1 MFNYLFQFAVIFI
14 LLFSSLAHSQ
24 NITIKGRVTDSG
36 TNLPL
41 PNCNIILK
49 PLHIGT
55 ATDVNGFYQINNLP
69 KGEYI
74 FSVSFIGFN
83 TATKKII
90 LTENKTLN
98 FSLTPKNILLN
109 ETIVKSNK
117 AVIRETPVAFSEKD
131 NDAINQG
138 LSSQDVPHILHSS
151 PSVYVSSQGGGT
163 GDLRINIRGFDHTH
177 LAVMINGIPINNP
190 ENGEIYWSNW
200 SGIGDIVDKIQV
212 QRGLTTNPYSL
223 SAIGGLINVKTIGVN
238 SQSSNFIKL
247 RTEIGSDNLRK
258 FSIAFNNHIVPNK
271 ISFTGFLSKKNW
283 DGYAAQ
289 TQLQEYTYYFAVG
302 GIFNNHS
309 LELKA
314 IGSPQKHGQRIT
326 MQNIPIW
333 EERGK
338 RYNADW
344 GYLQGKPLNIRDNK
358 YHNPTVSLTHNW
370 QITDKLIMSNLVYYI
385 YGKGGGTVPPWVNF
399 AKTEDGQIDFDREYN
414 YNSNNI
420 DSAYSTTLNKT
431 KNALRY
437 FNHTHNWFGF
447 LSTLKYSVQQST
459 FTFGIDYRYY
469 KANNHQEVSN
479 LLGGDYTIGFAG
491 INNNYVAPLF
501 IGDKIDFDAD
511 SFAKHL
517 GGFFQYELKN
527 NFLSF
532 YFNSTISN
540 TSYNRIDYFNYSIN
554 NPERQTGWKYFWG
567 YSFKSGLNYN
577 LNKTNNFY
585 FNAGIISKPPI
596 VYNVFDYNN
605 KIFPIV
611 TNENIFSL
619 ELGYG
624 LVNNKLKLKINSF
637 YTNWTNKAVN
647 KTQQDWATG
656 HFFFFNI
663 TGANS
668 KHLGL
673 EIESQYGFTKNL
685 QINGMLSISENKFT
699 SNAITAKS
707 PEDNPTQIH
716 YSTSYIK
723 GTFLPRFPMTTFS
736 LSLLY
741 NKKLAGG
748 FNMFIKPEIN
758 YSANQYAQFDPA
770 ARESQNETGINSWK
784 LPEAYISNL
793 HLGLNYSLSNSLIQN
808 IDLTFHLLNA
818 LNNANYI
825 IDAIDGQTHSQN
837 DALVWYGRERWW
849 NFSLAVTF

>member
-1 MFNYLFQFAVIFI
+1 MFNYLFRFVVIFI
-14 LLFSSLAHSQ
+14 LLFSSLAYSQ
-24 NITIKGRVTDSG
+24 SVTIKGQVTDSE

-49 PLHIGT
+49 PLDIGT
-55 ATDVNGFYQINNLP
+55 ATDANGFYQINNLP

-83 TATKKII
+83 TIAKKIT
-90 LTENKTLN
+90 LTKNKILN
-98 FSLTPKNILLN
+98 FSLAPKNILLN
-109 ETIVKSNK
+109 ETIVKSNR
-117 AVIRETPVAFSEKD
+117 AVIRKTPVAFSEKD
-131 NDAINQG
+131 NKIIKQELG
-138 LSSQDVPHILHSS
+138 SQDVPHILQST

-163 GDLRINIRGFDHTH
+163 GDLRINFRGFDQTH

-223 SAIGGLINVKTIGVN
+223 SAIGGLLNIKTIGVHSN
-238 SQSSNFIKL
+238 STNFIKL
-247 RTEIGSDNLRK
+247 RTETGSDNLRK
-258 FSIAFNNHIVPNK
+258 FSIAINNHIVPNK

-309 LELKA
+309 LEFKA
-314 IGSPQKHGQRIT
+314 IDSPQKHGQRMT
-326 MQNIPIW
+326 MQNISTW
-333 EERGK
+333 NLRGK

-344 GYLQGKPLNIRDNK
+344 GYFQGKPLNTRDNK
-358 YHNPTVSLTHNW
+358 YYNPTLSLNHNW
-370 QITDKLIMSNLVYYI
+370 QVANNIIISNLIYFI
-385 YGKGGGTVPPWVNF
+385 YGKGGGTVPPYTNF
-399 AKTEDGQIDFDREYN
+399 ELTENGQINFEKEYN
-414 YNSNNI
+414 NNSNNI
-420 DSAYSTTLNKT
+420 DSTHSTTLNKT
-431 KNALRY
+431 ENALRY

-447 LSTLKYSVQQST
+447 LSTLKYSAQQST
-459 FTFGIDYRYY
+459 LTFGIDYRYY

-491 INNNYVAPLF
+491 KNNNYALPLF
-501 IGDKIDFDAD
+501 LGDKIDFDAD

-517 GGFFQYELKN
+517 GSFIQYEFN
-527 NFLSF
+527 NNLLSF

-540 TSYNRIDYFNYSIN
+540 TSYNRIDYFNYLN
-554 NPERQTGWKYFWG
+554 NDPERETGWKYFWG
-567 YSFKSGLNYN
+567 YSFKSGINYN
-577 LNKTNNFY
+577 LNKTNNIY

-605 KIFPIV
+605 KIFPNV

-624 LVNNKLKLKINSF
+624 LITNKIELSINSF
-637 YTNWTNKAVN
+637 YTIWKNKAFN

-656 HFFFFNI
+656 QFFFYNI
-663 TGANS
+663 TGADS
-668 KHLGL
+668 KHLGI
-673 EIESQYGFTKNL
+673 EIESKYSFTKDL

-707 PEDNPTQIH
+707 PEDKPTQIH

-741 NKKLAGG
+741 NKKIYSK

-758 YSANQYAQFDPA
+758 YFVNQYAQFDPT
-770 ARESQNETGINSWK
+770 ARENQNETGINSWK
-784 LPEAYISNL
+784 LPAAYISNL
-793 HLGLNYSLSNSLIQN
+793 HLGLNYSFHNSFIQN
-808 IDLTFHLLNA
+808 IDLTFHLFNIFS
-818 LNNANYI
+818 NTNFI
-825 IDAIDGQTHSQN
+825 IDAIDGQSHSQN

-849 NFSLAVTF
+849 NVSLAVTF